1 MASILNKT
9 IESASAS
16 FILTISD
23 LFGPPIA
30 IKGFAADD
38 MFDTDAV
45 KPTEVVMGVDG
56 TLSGGMVLK
65 EVVQKIHLSPD
76 SPSIPLFDA
85 WYTAQ
90 QQTRKAFAATAIIK
104 LPGIGKSYVCTTGWL
119 TNYTPIPAAKKLL
132 GPQEFEITWQSVNV
146 VPIA

>member
-1 MASILNKT
+1 MSITSANSILLIGITN
-9 IESASAS
+9 
-16 FILTISD
+16 LYPVPQQ
-23 LFGPPIA
+23 LQGFGV
-30 IKGFAADD
+30 DD
-38 MFDTDAV
+38 AYSMPDVTNA
-45 KPTEVVMGVDG
+45 EVVMGVDG